1 MVFNPDVAQYVIAY
15 SFKHF
20 NSLNFMVPPS
30 TDNAVHFCEAK
41 ISIFFTARCYA
52 GFTVYAMAHVPVSV
66 SATPRL
72 SVTSRCSIET
82 AKHKITQTTQD
93 SPMIL

>member
-1 MVFNPDVAQYVIAY
+1 MVFNRGVAQYVIAY

-20 NSLNFMVPPS
+20 NSLNLMVPPS
-30 TDNAVHFCEAK
+30 TDNAVHFSEAK
-41 ISIFFTARCYA
+41 ISIFYRAMLCRR
-52 GFTVYAMAHVPVSV
+52 GAMAHVPVSV
-66 SATPRL
+66 SATTRL

-93 SPMIL
+93 SPMILKS